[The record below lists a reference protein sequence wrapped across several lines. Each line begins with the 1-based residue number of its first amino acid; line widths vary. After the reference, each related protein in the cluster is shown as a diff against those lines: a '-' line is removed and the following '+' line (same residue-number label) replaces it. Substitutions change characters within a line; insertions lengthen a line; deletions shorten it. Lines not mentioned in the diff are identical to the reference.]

1 MAGAASMREDG
12 GSEMHAGFWREY
24 MKEEEHLKHLRKDTK
39 TSKWILQKYDER
51 VWTRSVLAKL
61 CTNTGLL

>member
-1 MAGAASMREDG
+1 
-12 GSEMHAGFWREY
+12 